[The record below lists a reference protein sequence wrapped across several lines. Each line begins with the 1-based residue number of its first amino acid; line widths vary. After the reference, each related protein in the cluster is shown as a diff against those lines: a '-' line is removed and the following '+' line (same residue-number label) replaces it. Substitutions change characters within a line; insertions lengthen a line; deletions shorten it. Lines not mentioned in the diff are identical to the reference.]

1 MQPRVTLCAFSE
13 VENVEFDAM
22 TDFFRA
28 APDEARIAH
37 AIEACEIGAVS
48 CLSCRGLEPAAV
60 FRRAVRVGVGPPIG
74 EAALDEVLA
83 HMDAR
88 GQRYVISVA
97 PQSQPPT
104 LASSL
109 EKRGFTRGYA
119 WMKFCRPCAD
129 APQAT
134 TDLEVRVVGTTDG
147 GEFGRVVAAGFG
159 LPPSATPWVGALA
172 GRVNWV
178 CVMAFDAG
186 APVAAGAAYVGGDYA
201 WLGLGATL
209 DSHRG
214 RGAQNALIALRLSE
228 AAARG
233 AHVAVT
239 ETGERVPNKPSAS
252 YRNILRAG
260 FEEAYLRQNYL
271 SPSA

>member
-1 MQPRVTLCAFSE
+1 VTLCAFSE
-13 VENVEFDAM
+13 VENIEFDAM
-22 TDFFRA
+22 ADFFRA
-28 APDEARIAH
+28 APDEARVAH
-37 AIEACEIGAVS
+37 AIEAREIAGAT
-48 CLSCRGLEPAAV
+48 CLSCRGVEPPAV
-60 FRRAVRVGVGPPIG
+60 FRRAVRIGVGPPIS
-74 EAALDEVLA
+74 EPALDEVLA

-104 LASSL
+104 LASLL

-119 WMKFCRPCAD
+119 WMKFCGPCSG
-129 APQAT
+129 APQAA
-134 TDLEVRVVGTTDG
+134 TDLEVRVVGAKQAS
-147 GEFGRVVAAGFG
+147 EFGRVVAAGFG
-159 LPPSATPWVGALA
+159 LPQSAVPWVGALA
-172 GRVNWV
+172 GRANWV
-178 CVMAFDAG
+178 CVMAYAAG

-209 DSHRG
+209 DSHRR
-214 RGAQNALIALRLSE
+214 RGAQNALLALRLAE

-233 AHVAVT
+233 ARVAVT
-239 ETGERVPNKPSAS
+239 ETGERVPDKPSNS

-260 FEEAYLRQNYL
+260 FDEAYLRQNYM

>member
-1 MQPRVTLCAFSE
+1 MTLCAFSE

-22 TDFFRA
+22 VDFFRA
-28 APDEARIAH
+28 APDEARVAH
-37 AIEACEIGAVS
+37 AIEARDIGAVT
-48 CLSCRGLEPAAV
+48 CLSCRGIEPPAV
-60 FRRAVRVGVGPPIG
+60 FRRAVRIGVGPPIG
-74 EAALDEVLA
+74 EGVLDEVLA

-119 WMKFCRPCAD
+119 WMKFCRPCAG
-129 APQAT
+129 APQAE
-134 TDLEVRVVGTTDG
+134 TDLKVRVVGTEHG

-159 LPPSATPWVGALA
+159 LPPSAVPWVGALA
-172 GRVNWV
+172 GRPNWV
-178 CVMAFDAG
+178 CVMAFDA
-186 APVAAGAAYVGGDYA
+186 APVAAGAAYIGGEYA

-209 DSHRG
+209 DSHRR
-214 RGAQNALIALRLSE
+214 RGAQNSLISLRLAE

-233 AHVAVT
+233 ARVAVT
-239 ETGERVPNKPSAS
+239 ETGERLPDKPSAS

-260 FEEAYLRQNYL
+260 FEEAYLRQNYM